1 MATSNQ
7 NIFGYIPTESVDWS
21 KALGGLYTTVKGIE
35 EGREELKL
43 ELDQL
48 KTDNI
53 KTIQQSDNFTSQTF
67 QQMMLGAS
75 QNGVSTIKGWN
86 DALKRGELDPK
97 EYKQRMNN
105 FMENWGSL
113 GASVKGFDAKNAE
126 IQKQIQ
132 DGNASQLSV
141 EAAEYFARAADLK
154 NLQVFID
161 PSTGMVSTGRLDA
174 NTGQVIPDSIES
186 AKSLAD
192 PSNAVFNKVNLDT
205 EVNKSVKLFG
215 DVVQEN
221 GITTVTDA
229 TKNPRFAAKLAD
241 LTGSLTSNDRYTASI
256 LVDNTGE
263 GYTTYFTEQDR
274 QSKIA
279 QMVER
284 ENNILEYQDKPRLAG
299 EELDAF
305 VQEAEGKLIAMKKD
319 SSGVYQPMITEDQRD
334 RAKRAVEDTVYS
346 QLDFKSIQDEPKL
359 PTGGSTTTTKKED
372 DPQYYR
378 IATNVIN
385 AWTGGNVEKLNELS
399 GGKYLFQKKGTNTY
413 LIIDAQNP
421 KKVFGPITS
430 IDNAGDFFGE
440 TTNSTWARKLS
451 KARVA
456 AKTPAQ
462 PAKITQADFNA
473 KWAKLKPGQT
483 LVGPDGITYTKK
495 KK

>member
-1 MATSNQ
+1 MAINQ

-53 KTIQQSDNFTSQTF
+53 KTIQQADNFTSQTF

-113 GASVKGFDAKNAE
+113 GASIKGFDAKNAE

-161 PSTGMVSTGRLDA
+161 PSTGMVSTGRLDP

-192 PSNAVFNKVNLDT
+192 PSNAVFNKINLDT

-215 DVVQEN
+215 DVVQED

-229 TKNPRFAAKLAD
+229 TKNPRFASKLAD

-256 LVDNTGE
+256 LVDNIGE

-274 QSKIA
+274 QSKIS

-299 EELDAF
+299 EQLDAF
-305 VQEAEGKLIAMKKD
+305 IQEAEGKLIAMKKD
-319 SSGVYQPMITEDQRD
+319 SSGVYQPMITEDQRA
-334 RAKRAVEDTVYS
+334 RAKQAIEDTVYS
-346 QLDFKSIQDEPKL
+346 QLDFKKTLDEPKS
-359 PTGGSTTTTKKED
+359 PSSTKED
-372 DPQYYR
+372 VKAEDSPEYYKV
-378 IATNVIN
+378 ATDIRN
-385 AWTGGNVEKLNELS
+385 AWINGDIGRLNSLS
-399 GGKYLFQKKGTNTY
+399 EGRYLFEKKGENTY

-421 KKVFGPITS
+421 KKVYGPIS
-430 IDNAGDFFGE
+430 RLDDAGNFFGE
-440 TTNSTWARKLS
+440 TNNTSWRKKLA

-456 AKTPAQ
+456 AKTPAKSTI
-462 PAKITQADFNA
+462 PSASRAD
-473 KWAKLKPGQT
+473 W
-483 LVGPDGITYTKK
+483 KK
-495 KK
+495 AGWTDAQINEAVKNGSIKVI

>member
-215 DVVQEN
+215 DVVQED
-221 GITTVTDA
+221 GITTITDA

-279 QMVER
+279 QMIER

-305 VQEAEGKLIAMKKD
+305 VQEAEKKLIPMKKD
-319 SSGVYQPMITEDQRD
+319 SSGVYQPMITEDQRI
-334 RAKRAVEDTVYS
+334 RAKQAIEDTVYS
-346 QLDFKSIQDEPKL
+346 QIDFKSVQDEPKS
-359 PTGGSTTTTKKED
+359 PTGGSSETVKSED
-372 DPQYYR
+372 KPEYYK
-378 IATNVIN
+378 IATDVRN
-385 AWTGGNVEKLNELS
+385 AWTSGDISRLNSLAE
-399 GGKYLFQKKGTNTY
+399 GKYLFEKKGENTY

-421 KKVFGPITS
+421 KKVFGPIS
-430 IDNAGDFFGE
+430 RLDDAGNFFGE
-440 TTNSTWARKLS
+440 VNNTSWRKKLA

-462 PAKITQADFNA
+462 PAKITQDEFNA
-473 KWAKLKPGQT
+473 KWAKLKKGDT
-483 LVGPDGITYTKK
+483 LVGPDGKTYTKK
-495 KK
+495 

>member
-1 MATSNQ
+1 MAINQ

-21 KALGGLYTTVKGIE
+21 KALGGLYTSVKGIE
-35 EGREELKL
+35 EGREKLKL

-53 KTIQQSDNFTSQTF
+53 KTIQQADNFTSQTF

-113 GASVKGFDAKNAE
+113 GASIKGFDAKNAE

-161 PSTGMVSTGRLDA
+161 PSTGMVSTGRLDP

-186 AKSLAD
+186 SKSLAD
-192 PSNAVFNKVNLDT
+192 PSNAVFNKINLDT

-215 DVVQEN
+215 DVVQED

-274 QSKIA
+274 QSKLM

-305 VQEAEGKLIAMKKD
+305 LQEAEGKLIAMKKD
-319 SSGVYQPMITEDQRD
+319 SSGVYQPMITEDQRT
-334 RAKRAVEDTVYS
+334 RAKKAIEDTVYS
-346 QLDFKSIQDEPKL
+346 QIDFKKTLDEPKS
-359 PTGGSTTTTKKED
+359 PSSTKED
-372 DPQYYR
+372 VKSEDKPEFYK
-378 IATNVIN
+378 IATDVRN
-385 AWTGGNVEKLNELS
+385 AWTSGDINRLNSLS
-399 GGKYLFQKKGTNTY
+399 EGKYLFEKKGENTY

-421 KKVFGPITS
+421 KKVFGPIS
-430 IDNAGDFFGE
+430 RLDDAGNFFGE
-440 TTNSTWARKLS
+440 TNNTSWRKKLS

-456 AKTPAQ
+456 AKTPAKSTI
-462 PAKITQADFNA
+462 PSASRAD
-473 KWAKLKPGQT
+473 W
-483 LVGPDGITYTKK
+483 KK
-495 KK
+495 AGWTDAQINEAVKNGSIKVI

>member
-1 MATSNQ
+1 MAAINQ
-7 NIFGYIPTESVDWS
+7 NIFGYIPTDSVDWS
-21 KALGGLYTTVKGIE
+21 KAIGGLYTTVKGIE

-53 KTIQQSDNFTSQTF
+53 KTIQQADNFNSQTF
-67 QQMMLGAS
+67 GQQLLGAS
-75 QNGVSTIKGWN
+75 QNGVSVIKSWN

-97 EYKQRMNN
+97 QYKQNMNN
-105 FMENWGSL
+105 LMENWGSL

-174 NTGQVIPDSIES
+174 ATGQVIPDSIES

-215 DVVQEN
+215 DVVQED

-274 QSKIA
+274 QSKLM

-305 VQEAEGKLIAMKKD
+305 LQEAEGKLIAMKKD
-319 SSGVYQPMITEDQRD
+319 SSGVYQPMITEDQRT
-334 RAKRAVEDTVYS
+334 RAKKAIEDTVYS
-346 QLDFKSIQDEPKL
+346 QIDFKSVQDEPKSSS
-359 PTGGSTTTTKKED
+359 STKEDVKKED
-372 DPQYYR
+372 SPEYYK
-378 IATNVIN
+378 IATDVRN
-385 AWTGGNVEKLNELS
+385 AWTSGDISRLNSLAE
-399 GGKYLFQKKGTNTY
+399 GKYLFEKKGENTY

-421 KKVFGPITS
+421 KKVFGPIS
-430 IDNAGDFFGE
+430 RLDDAGNFFGE
-440 TTNSTWARKLS
+440 VNNTSWRKKLA

-456 AKTPAQ
+456 SKTPAQ
-462 PAKITQADFNA
+462 PAKITQDEFNA
-473 KWAKLKPGQT
+473 KWAKLKKGDT
-483 LVGPDGITYTKK
+483 LVGPDGKTYTKK
-495 KK
+495 

>member
-1 MATSNQ
+1 MADQ
-7 NIFGYIPTESVDWS
+7 NIFGYIPTDSVDWS
-21 KALGGLYTTVKGIE
+21 KAIGGLYTTVRGIE
-35 EGREELKL
+35 TGREDLKL
-43 ELDQL
+43 ELDQI
-48 KTDNI
+48 KNDNI
-53 KTIQQSDNFTSQTF
+53 KTVQQADNFTSQTF

-75 QNGVSTIKGWN
+75 QNGVSMLKGWN

-97 EYKQRMNN
+97 EYKQKMNN

-174 NTGQVIPDSIES
+174 ATGQVIPDSIES

-192 PSNAVFNKVNLDT
+192 PSNAMFNKVNLDT

-215 DVVQEN
+215 DVVQED

-274 QSKIA
+274 QSKLM

-305 VQEAEGKLIAMKKD
+305 LQEAEGKLIPMKKD
-319 SSGVYQPMITEDQRD
+319 SSGVYQPMITEDQRTK
-334 RAKRAVEDTVYS
+334 AKEAIENSVYS
-346 QLDFKSIQDEPKL
+346 QLDFKSLQDEPKSSS
-359 PTGGSTTTTKKED
+359 STKEDVKKED
-372 DPQYYR
+372 SPEYYK
-378 IATNVIN
+378 IATDVRN
-385 AWTGGNVEKLNELS
+385 AWTSGDISRLNSLAE
-399 GGKYLFQKKGTNTY
+399 GKYLFEKKGENTY

-421 KKVFGPITS
+421 KKVFGPIS
-430 IDNAGDFFGE
+430 RLDDAGNFFGE
-440 TTNSTWARKLS
+440 VNNTSWRKKLA

-456 AKTPAQ
+456 SKTPAQ
-462 PAKITQADFNA
+462 PAKITQDEFNA
-473 KWAKLKPGQT
+473 KWAKLKKGDT
-483 LVGPDGITYTKK
+483 LVGPDGKTYTKK
-495 KK
+495 

>member
-1 MATSNQ
+1 MSINQ
-7 NIFGYIPTESVDWS
+7 NIFGYIPTDSVDWS
-21 KALGGLYTTVKGIE
+21 KALGGLYTTVRGIE

-53 KTIQQSDNFTSQTF
+53 KTIQQADNFSSQTF
-67 QQMMLGAS
+67 GQQLLGAS
-75 QNGVSTIKGWN
+75 QNGVSVIKSWN
-86 DALKRGELDPK
+86 DALKSGNLDPK
-97 EYKQRMNN
+97 QYKQNMNN
-105 FMENWGSL
+105 LMENWGSL

-154 NLQVFID
+154 NLQIFID

-174 NTGQVIPDSIES
+174 KTGQVIPDSIES

-215 DVVQEN
+215 DVVQED

-256 LVDNTGE
+256 LVDNLGE

-274 QSKIA
+274 KGKIA
-279 QMVER
+279 EMVER

-299 EELDAF
+299 EELDSF
-305 VQEAEGKLIAMKKD
+305 IQEAEGKLIGMKKD
-319 SSGVYQPMITEDQRD
+319 SSGVYQPMITEDHRT
-334 RAKRAVEDTVYS
+334 RAKKAIENSVYS
-346 QLDFKSIQDEPKL
+346 QLDFKSLQDEPKS
-359 PTGGSTTTTKKED
+359 PSSAKED
-372 DPQYYR
+372 VKAEDKPEFFK
-378 IATNVIN
+378 IATDVRN
-385 AWTGGNVEKLNELS
+385 AWTGGDISRLNSLS
-399 GGKYLFQKKGTNTY
+399 EGKYLFEKKGENTY

-421 KKVFGPITS
+421 KKVFGPIS
-430 IDNAGDFFGE
+430 RLDDAGNFFGE
-440 TTNSTWARKLS
+440 TNNTSWRKKLA

-462 PAKITQADFNA
+462 PAKITQADFDA
-473 KWAKLKPGQT
+473 KWAKLKKGET

-495 KK
+495 